1 MKFNGITIRLEDF
14 FDFRCT
20 AGRDQI
26 VQNLVI
32 ANAGININPCSASL
46 FSLKR
51 GGDVLTFQ
59 TTHFYFN

>member
-14 FDFRCT
+14 LYFRST

-32 ANAGININPCSASL
+32 ANAGININRFPPNCL
-46 FSLKR
+46 
-51 GGDVLTFQ
+51 V
-59 TTHFYFN
+59 

>member
-1 MKFNGITIRLEDF
+1 MGINGITIRLEDF
-14 FDFRCT
+14 LYFRCT

-32 ANAGININPCSASL
+32 ANAGININQCSASL

-51 GGDVLTFQ
+51 GGDVI
-59 TTHFYFN
+59 